1 MALITDKNER
11 QKFYD
16 SHNITGSTT
25 IREGTGYKRY
35 TPVDGGG
42 FKEDPEGSVVMIT
55 DRDGDVQYKFIDKIV
70 PSFDVVEESPKPL
83 PRPGN
88 LGDPEPGYGNEF
100 DIQKDFEDEFPYG
113 DEFDVPE
120 KIQDDGMPD
129 PPTPEPGYEN
139 EFDDQEKKNLWEKIK
154 EAIGLNHG
162 GLMSKCDCGLPE
174 CMNCGS
180 MMEMGVT
187 VGVEPKTGNPI
198 PAGSN
203 AENVKD
209 DIPAAL
215 STGEYVLP
223 ADVVRWHGLNHIQG
237 MIDEAKMGLMAM
249 HTEGYIHDIEVEKE
263 ESDSEESSSDDVS
276 TKDSSPEEGEETSVQ
291 EEIET
296 PEGNIIEVAEVVVE
310 EDPKKKSRGIFGIN
324 STPKIVY

>member
-11 QKFYD
+11 QKFNEAPD
-16 SHNITGSTT
+16 
-25 IREGTGYKRY
+25 
-35 TPVDGGG
+35 
-42 FKEDPEGSVVMIT
+42 EDPKKPE
-55 DRDGDVQYKFIDKIV
+55 D
-70 PSFDVVEESPKPL
+70 PSIL
-83 PRPGN
+83 
-88 LGDPEPGYGNEF
+88 
-100 DIQKDFEDEFPYG
+100 Q
-113 DEFDVPE
+113 
-120 KIQDDGMPD
+120 
-129 PPTPEPGYEN
+129 
-139 EFDDQEKKNLWEKIK
+139 KIK
-154 EAIGLNHG
+154 DLLGLNHG

-174 CMNCGS
+174 CMSCGS

-187 VGVEPKTGNPI
+187 VGVEPETGNPI

-203 AENVKD
+203 EENVKD

-237 MIDEAKMGLMAM
+237 MMEEAKMGLMAM
-249 HTEGYIHDIEVEKE
+249 HSEGYIHDIEVEEE
-263 ESDSEESSSDDVS
+263 ESDSEKSSSDDVS

-310 EDPKKKSRGIFGIN
+310 EDPKKKSRGIFGID